1 MRRTDPRLGIAVFL
15 GGTALV
21 LMALIAVARYPALFN
36 RGREFRAVF
45 HSVAG
50 LNLGDEVRYGGLL
63 IGSVT
68 AMDLDPTDPTSII
81 VEFRVKRR
89 TPVRVDTRATITQV
103 GLLGEP
109 YLNLVPGAAD
119 APVLPAG
126 STLITEET
134 LSFQE
139 AMNRMALFLD
149 RVDTLMTGVEK
160 VASTSPWERIERT
173 LSRVE
178 ILVGSASDGS
188 EKVFSQLDKA
198 TMQLSTVLTQTERL
212 VAALDTTVQSA
223 GPGLSATQREAL
235 ATIEETRAL
244 VADVRAA
251 LQSGNGL
258 DQLMRDMSTT
268 SENLA
273 RLSTRIERDPSS
285 VLKRRD
291 PPRKTAGPPAH
302 D

>member
-1 MRRTDPRLGIAVFL
+1 MRRSDPRLGIAVFL

-45 HSVAG
+45 SSVAG

-68 AMDLDPTDPTSII
+68 DMDLDPANPTRIV

-89 TPVRVDTRATITQV
+89 TPVRVDTKAAITQV

-109 YLNLVPGAAD
+109 YLNLVPGLAD

-126 STLITEET
+126 STLLTEET

-139 AMNRMALFLD
+139 AMSRMAHFLD
-149 RVDTLMTGVEK
+149 RVDTLMTEFEQ
-160 VASTSPWERIERT
+160 VASASPWERIDRT
-173 LSRVE
+173 LTRVE
-178 ILVGSASDGS
+178 GLVSTASSGS
-188 EKVFSQLDKA
+188 ERVFTQLDRA
-198 TMQLSTVLTQTERL
+198 SRQLTEVLAQSERL
-212 VAALDTTVQSA
+212 IAALDSTVQTA
-223 GPGLSATQREAL
+223 GPGLTETQREAL
-235 ATIEETRAL
+235 KTIEETRAL
-244 VADVRAA
+244 VTEVRSA

-258 DQLMRDMSTT
+258 DQLVRDMSTT

-273 RLSTRIERDPSS
+273 RLSTRIERDPTS

-291 PPRKTAGPPAH
+291 PPRKTAGPPANE
-302 D
+302 

>member
-36 RGREFRAVF
+36 RGREFRGVF
-45 HSVAG
+45 QSVAG

-63 IGSVT
+63 VGSVT
-68 AMDLDPTDPTSII
+68 DMDMDPDNPTQIV

-109 YLNLVPGAAD
+109 YLNLVPGQPD
-119 APVLPAG
+119 APILPPG
-126 STLITEET
+126 STLLTEET

-139 AMNRMALFLD
+139 AMSRMAHFLD
-149 RVDTLMTGVEK
+149 RVDTLMTGFEE
-160 VASTSPWERIERT
+160 VAATSPWERIDRT

-178 ILVGSASDGS
+178 VLVGSATTGS
-188 EKVFSQLDKA
+188 ERVFEQLDRA
-198 TMQLSTVLTQTERL
+198 TVQLAQVLAQTERL
-212 VAALDTTVQSA
+212 VAALDTTVQTA
-223 GPGLSATQREAL
+223 GPGLADAQREAL

-244 VADVRAA
+244 VTEVRAA
-251 LQSGNGL
+251 LQSGGGL
-258 DQLMRDMSTT
+258 DQLVRDMSTT

-273 RLSTRIERDPSS
+273 RLTTRIERDPTSL
-285 VLKRRD
+285 LKRRD
-291 PPRKTAGPPAH
+291 PPRKTAGPPANE
-302 D
+302 